1 MRRTA
6 PRPASM
12 TESPSTSSRR
22 LIPVW
27 FLPLLIGL
35 VTITA
40 GVFTW
45 RAGQLASTAAFEDRQ
60 SVGQTIT
67 QQRLAVEARLGA
79 INDAVAYVSY
89 AADYAEA
96 GALDD
101 LAADFAARGATGLA
115 SNFTEQANAVR
126 ESASRIAAAS
136 GVFGRQTLLTQ
147 LATAEVEPLP
157 FDIDEQVRV
166 LETELTTS
174 VSSPGVPDPD
184 RWAAQADATRE
195 QVRGLRWATLLLLV
209 SVVGLTVAQLTDR
222 LLTRR
227 VGAAFGLGLYVTVV
241 FTTFATVY

>member
-1 MRRTA
+1 
-6 PRPASM
+6 M
-12 TESPSTSSRR
+12 TESASTGSRR

-40 GVFTW
+40 GLFTW
-45 RAGQLASTAAFEDRQ
+45 RAGQLSSTSAFEDRQ

-67 QQRLAVEARLGA
+67 QQRQAVEARLGA
-79 INDAVAYVSY
+79 INDAVAYVGY

-101 LAADFAARGATGLA
+101 LAAEIAARGATGLA
-115 SNFTEQANAVR
+115 ASFTEQATALR
-126 ESASRIAAAS
+126 QSASRIATAS
-136 GVFGRQTLLTQ
+136 GVFGEQTVLSQ
-147 LATAEVEPLP
+147 LVAAEAEALP

-166 LETELTTS
+166 LEIEQTVG

-209 SVVGLTVAQLTDR
+209 AVVGLTIAQLTDR
-222 LLTRR
+222 PLTRR
-227 VGAAFGLGLYVTVV
+227 IGAGFGLILYVTVV
-241 FTTFATVY
+241 ATTVATVY